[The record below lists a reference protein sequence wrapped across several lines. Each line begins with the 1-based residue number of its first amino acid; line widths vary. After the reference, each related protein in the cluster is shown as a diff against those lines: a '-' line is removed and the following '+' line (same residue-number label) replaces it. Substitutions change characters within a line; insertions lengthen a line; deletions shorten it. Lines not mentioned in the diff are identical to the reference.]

1 MITTSEKQK
10 EKLKLFDK
18 EIGKLVEMRNYY
30 ISALIDGADVSAD
43 DSYELDED
51 YNLKKIESGD

>member
-1 MITTSEKQK
+1 MIHTSEKQK
-10 EKLKLFDK
+10 EKLRLFDK
-18 EIGKLVEMRNYY
+18 EINKLVEMRNYY

-51 YNLKKIESGD
+51 YNLNKIESGD